1 MDLPRLRRIRQG
13 AVMSQEEL
21 AERSG
26 VARDTISKLE
36 TGRRGAYPSTI
47 RKLAA
52 GLEVRP
58 QMLMGGVEYLDEP
71 PEEESSEKK
80 PSKETERAKRIGFS
94 SGSLRKPWPQA
105 SSIKECWCFSEITS
119 PGTQWC
125 CAFGLRVKSSTLLM
139 AVICCLKPFQ
149 AGTAARACSP
159 AATWATSSHCAPASA
174 VRSIVPSP
182 KPAYSV
188 PGV

>member
-36 TGRRGAYPSTI
+36 TGRRGASPSTI

-58 QMLMGGVEYLDEP
+58 QMLMGGVEYLEEG
-71 PEEESSEKK
+71 PESAQIENK
-80 PSKETERAKRIGFS
+80 PSEEPGRDRKVGF
-94 SGSLRKPWPQA
+94 
-105 SSIKECWCFSEITS
+105 
-119 PGTQWC
+119 
-125 CAFGLRVKSSTLLM
+125 
-139 AVICCLKPFQ
+139 
-149 AGTAARACSP
+149 
-159 AATWATSSHCAPASA
+159 
-174 VRSIVPSP
+174 
-182 KPAYSV
+182 
-188 PGV
+188 

>member
-58 QMLMGGVEYLDEP
+58 QMLMGGVEYLDGPIEDEP
-71 PEEESSEKK
+71 LENNPEEK
-80 PSKETERAKRIGFS
+80 PERERKVGF
-94 SGSLRKPWPQA
+94 
-105 SSIKECWCFSEITS
+105 
-119 PGTQWC
+119 
-125 CAFGLRVKSSTLLM
+125 
-139 AVICCLKPFQ
+139 
-149 AGTAARACSP
+149 
-159 AATWATSSHCAPASA
+159 
-174 VRSIVPSP
+174 
-182 KPAYSV
+182 
-188 PGV
+188 

>member
-1 MDLPRLRRIRQG
+1 
-13 AVMSQEEL
+13 MSQEEL

-71 PEEESSEKK
+71 IEGESLENKLEEKPERDRKV
-80 PSKETERAKRIGFS
+80 GF
-94 SGSLRKPWPQA
+94 
-105 SSIKECWCFSEITS
+105 
-119 PGTQWC
+119 
-125 CAFGLRVKSSTLLM
+125 
-139 AVICCLKPFQ
+139 
-149 AGTAARACSP
+149 
-159 AATWATSSHCAPASA
+159 
-174 VRSIVPSP
+174 
-182 KPAYSV
+182 
-188 PGV
+188 